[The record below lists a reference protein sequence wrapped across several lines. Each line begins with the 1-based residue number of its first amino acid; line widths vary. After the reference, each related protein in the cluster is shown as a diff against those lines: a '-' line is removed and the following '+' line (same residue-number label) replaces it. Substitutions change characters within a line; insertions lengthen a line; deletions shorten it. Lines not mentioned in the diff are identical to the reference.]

1 MKTKKIAKRIISV
14 ILMIAMIFSFG
25 VTSALAADADRTEP
39 TAKLEGINQITF
51 SHLEEV
57 GVGES
62 VEYEVTDSHGN
73 PAVISIERVAVADQD
88 TDNMLFKGA
97 TEDPRAWKVSY
108 TGVFVNCH
116 FYMTVSNNKVTS
128 VYDEWILTVG
138 YTYSGAS
145 LTKESTYGKLAF
157 TATIYGGVA
166 SVSCWLKGTVTG
178 ADNDITVTYSM

>member
-73 PAVISIERVAVADQD
+73 PAVISIERVAV
-88 TDNMLFKGA
+88 
-97 TEDPRAWKVSY
+97 E
-108 TGVFVNCH
+108 
-116 FYMTVSNNKVTS
+116 
-128 VYDEWILTVG
+128 
-138 YTYSGAS
+138 
-145 LTKESTYGKLAF
+145 
-157 TATIYGGVA
+157 
-166 SVSCWLKGTVTG
+166 
-178 ADNDITVTYSM
+178 